1 MNDPGLAAEVQS
13 LWVQHNRKNRGDVE
27 IRKLH
32 TDYSSVFAPEVREY
46 RLKEKLN
53 VVPIVDR
60 NFGNVITRP
69 RESVLYILAHRD
81 ANVAEIGGQD
91 GAGAGAPVIWWTPQ
105 QLVDWLTGGPSPLP
119 TDMLCVKVWSCYSG
133 TNGFL
138 PKFQRRL
145 IGAGY
150 RQTVVVGYTR
160 ITGAMFAP
168 AHKRVEGEFPH
179 TKAVLREDGTVI
191 GRAKD
196 HRVVL
201 GGPPQVPNW
210 QTGTWT
216 TKPLPE
222 PPPRLPAPVAA
233 AAAPPDDYDDVDV
246 GALIR
251 DLDDAD
257 RLQDFMP
264 VRPGPLRRNP

>member
-1 MNDPGLAAEVQS
+1 MGQLRNMLGDGQKVRRFVTTPFMNDPDLAGEVQS

-32 TDYSSVFAPEVREY
+32 DDYSSVFAPEVREY

-69 RESVLYILAHRD
+69 RESVLYILGHSD
-81 ANVAEIGGQD
+81 AKVAEIGGRD
-91 GAGAGAPVIWWTPQ
+91 ADAAVPFIWWTPQ
-105 QLVDWLTGGPSPLP
+105 RLVEWLTRGPSPLP

-133 TNGFL
+133 RNGFL
-138 PKFQRRL
+138 PAFQRQL
-145 IGAGY
+145 AAAGY
-150 RQTVVVGYTR
+150 PRTVVVGYTQ

-168 AHKRVEGEFPH
+168 DEKRVKGEFPH
-179 TKAVLREDGTVI
+179 TKAVLREDGTVL
-191 GRAKD
+191 GRARD

-201 GGPPQVPNW
+201 VGPPP
-210 QTGTWT
+210 
-216 TKPLPE
+216 PE
-222 PPPRLPAPVAA
+222 
-233 AAAPPDDYDDVDV
+233 PPDDYADVDV
-246 GALIR
+246 AALIR
-251 DLDDAD
+251 GLDDAD

-264 VRPGPLRRNP
+264 VRPGPLRRSQ